1 MNNWI
6 RKYNQNRRV
15 IWTVIGIVAFFVI
28 ALQVIFG
35 LIRETRDR
43 QRQEQINYI
52 YSQQQNTQNGNENS
66 LNLGNNGNQNNGNN
80 TNASDTQT
88 VEQFIQQFVDYCN
101 DNQIEQA
108 YNMLSSDCKEAVFPT
123 IDNFQNNYVEEIFTT
138 DRSVKIEDSM
148 YGNSI
153 YKMTYFSDVLANGGY
168 QSENTFQDYCY
179 ITEEGDETRLSI
191 NQFIRTE
198 MINKNTTGSSIYANV
213 IQKQIYVDYEI
224 YQIQITNQ
232 SNNTILLS
240 TKQTDN
246 LHIIDD
252 NDVTYSSNID
262 EIAIERLIMQPQTTS
277 IFNIRFNKIYNT
289 ERRINRLNISNIITD
304 YEKYQRGEE
313 VSTVNLSI
321 IF

>member
-43 QRQEQINYI
+43 QRQEQINNI
-52 YSQQQNTQNGNENS
+52 YSQQQNTQNNYENS
-66 LNLGNNGNQNNGNN
+66 FNNETNTHQDENNVNSN
-80 TNASDTQT
+80 TSTLTTKQ
-88 VEQFIQQFVDYCN
+88 VIQQFVDYCN
-101 DNQIEQA
+101 NNQIEQA

-123 IDNFQNNYVEEIFTT
+123 IQNFQNNYVEKIFTT
-138 DRSVKIEDSM
+138 NRSVKIEDSM

-153 YKMTYFSDVLANGGY
+153 YKITYSNDILANGGY

-179 ITEEGDETRLSI
+179 ITEEDNATRLSI

-213 IQKQIYVDYEI
+213 MQKQIYVDYEI
-224 YQIQITNQ
+224 YEIQITNQ
-232 SNNTILLS
+232 SDDTILLS
-240 TKQTDN
+240 TKQADN
-246 LHIIDD
+246 WEIIDD

-262 EIAIERLIMQPQTTS
+262 EIATERLIMQPQTTA

-289 ERRINRLNISNIITD
+289 ERRINRLNISNVITD

-313 VSTVNLSI
+313 VSTINLSI
-321 IF
+321 IL

>member
-43 QRQEQINYI
+43 QRQEQINNI
-52 YSQQQNTQNGNENS
+52 YSQQQNTQNSNENS
-66 LNLGNNGNQNNGNN
+66 FNNETNTHRDENNVNSN
-80 TNASDTQT
+80 TSTLTTKQ
-88 VEQFIQQFVDYCN
+88 VIQQFVDYCN
-101 DNQIEQA
+101 NNQIEQA
-108 YNMLSSDCKEAVFPT
+108 YNMLSQDCKEVVFPT
-123 IDNFQNNYVEEIFTT
+123 IENFQNNYVEKIFTT
-138 DRSVKIEDSM
+138 NRSVKIEDSM
-148 YGNSI
+148 YANNI
-153 YKMTYFSDVLANGGY
+153 YKITYSNDILANGGY
-168 QSENTFQDYCY
+168 QSENIFQDYCY
-179 ITEEGDETRLSI
+179 ITEEDNETRLSI

-213 IQKQIYVDYEI
+213 MQKQIYVDYEI
-224 YQIQITNQ
+224 YEIQITNQ

-262 EIAIERLIMQPQTTS
+262 EIATERLIMQPQTTS
-277 IFNIRFNKIYNT
+277 VFNIRFNKIYNT

-313 VSTVNLSI
+313 VLTVNLSI